1 MQVAVSLPCRWSVGA
16 LPRCSLC
23 SALVEALRSTD
34 DLRETWLAR
43 GSSDQ
48 ETIHVGQLTQGLAI
62 GRVDGATVENPDRIC
77 HLAAANIPYDSP
89 DLEVSFLCL
98 QGCGDNACA
107 DGPDRLVRN
116 YHLRP
121 VGYLGHHRFH
131 LLLANLCRL
140 ACLTLFQLFADAEHD
155 VEAFLQRHF
164 HFRGAVVVC
173 LAKERATLRV
183 AHHHP
188 LESQVLDHPHRD
200 LTCEGTLSCLADVLH
215 ADCDG
220 FGAPQSLCCSGHVD
234 RWREDHSVNDRWVW
248 AKVLEC
254 GQELRDV
261 LQQTRGL
268 PIAAYHWLP
277 EHALLWAANS
287 PEVQPGVRA
296 PRAKLLLDAQQLVVL
311 GKPLGA
317 AGCACLDLTGAESHD
332 EVGNE

>member
-107 DGPDRLVRN
+107 DGPDRLVGDD
-116 YHLRP
+116 HLAP
-121 VGYLGHHRFH
+121 VLDLGDDGVHHPLVHRVR
-131 LLLANLCRL
+131 LALLALL
-140 ACLTLFQLFADAEHD
+140 QELADAEDHG
-155 VEAFLQRHF
+155 ELRRLRHLDL
-164 HFRGAVVVC
+164 HRAGLVVLPV
-173 LAKERATLRV
+173 LGPALGV
-183 AHHHP
+183 ADDGP
-188 LESQVLDHPHRD
+188 VD
-200 LTCEGTLSCLADVLH
+200 ADVLELPGADLACERALCGLGDVLS

-220 FGAPQSLCCSGHVD
+220 PPP
-234 RWREDHSVNDRWVW
+234 
-248 AKVLEC
+248 
-254 GQELRDV
+254 QELRKQVDV
-261 LQQTRGL
+261 QGGGT
-268 PIAAYHWLP
+268 HD
-277 EHALLWAANS
+277 H
-287 PEVQPGVRA
+287 
-296 PRAKLLLDAQQLVVL
+296 LDAI
-311 GKPLGA
+311 P
-317 AGCACLDLTGAESHD
+317 
-332 EVGNE
+332 VGR